1 MLSYVLIYVFR
12 EPLVAAFNKENSR
25 QLAKIAKAGIVLY
38 FIGFIPSGFNVVSSF
53 YMTSSEQA
61 SKGLVISV
69 LRGLVFIVM
78 FAVGLSKLFGMTGV
92 WLAFPSAEI
101 LTAVAAGCFLYK
113 QTGG

>member
-1 MLSYVLIYVFR
+1 M
-12 EPLVAAFNKENSR
+12 
-25 QLAKIAKAGIVLY
+25 LY

-78 FAVGLSKLFGMTGV
+78 FAVVLSMLFGMTGV
-92 WLAFPSAEI
+92 WLSFPSAEI
-101 LTAVAAGCFLYK
+101 LTAVVAGYFCVNK
-113 QTGG
+113 QGVEHEKNRNCGR